1 MSSINACA
9 GLSLRRQVNLKKI
22 NLGIDGGSREQAAAS
37 GPELACP
44 SVVSGVTPR
53 AGKRRMFPDA
63 FLSRAAD
70 LIASCR
76 TRGLTVA
83 TAESCTGGLL
93 AALITAI
100 PGSSDVFERG
110 FVTYSNA
117 AKIECLGVSPRIL
130 EDFGA
135 VSAEAARAM
144 AAGAL
149 AHSSANMSLSITGIA
164 GPGGGSPGK
173 PIGLVHFGLARRGGA
188 IAGVEKRFGDLG
200 RDGVRSAAIAMAI
213 ELLLEAAG

>member
-1 MSSINACA
+1 
-9 GLSLRRQVNLKKI
+9 
-22 NLGIDGGSREQAAAS
+22 
-37 GPELACP
+37 
-44 SVVSGVTPR
+44 
-53 AGKRRMFPDA
+53 MFPDA
-63 FLSRAAD
+63 IQSRAAG
-70 LIASCR
+70 LIGSCR
-76 TRGLTVA
+76 AKGLTVA

-149 AHSSANMSLSITGIA
+149 AHSSADMTLSITGIA

-173 PIGLVHFGLARRGGA
+173 PVGLVHFGLARRGGA
-188 IAGVEKRFGDLG
+188 IVGVEKRLGDLG
-200 RDGVRSAAIAMAI
+200 RDGVRSAAIAVAI
-213 ELLLEAAG
+213 ELLLEAAGRGAGGFSTVL